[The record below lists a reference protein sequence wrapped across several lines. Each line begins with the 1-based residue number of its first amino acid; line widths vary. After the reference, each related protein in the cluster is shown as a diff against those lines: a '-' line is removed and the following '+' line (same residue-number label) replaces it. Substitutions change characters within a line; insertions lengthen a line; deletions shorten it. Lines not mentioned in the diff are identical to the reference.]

1 MGKPGQAKQ
10 VFRTYGCKT
19 RAGKKVKTAEKR
31 TKPVAPKLKKGL
43 TPGTILILLAGR
55 FRGSRVVYLKQLESG
70 LLLATG
76 PYSVNGVPLRRV
88 NQRYCIATSTKVD
101 VGSADVS
108 SVTDVFFAKDAKA
121 KGKGKKDAEGMFA
134 EQAAKAGPSDERKA
148 MQKTVDEVVAKGLNA
163 EMKQYL
169 KTKFA
174 LSSRMYPHE
183 LKF

>member
-10 VFRTYGCKT
+10 VFRKYGSK
-19 RAGKKVKTAEKR
+19 AKSGQKVKKTEK
-31 TKPVAPKLKKGL
+31 TKSVGPKLKKGL
-43 TPGTILILLAGR
+43 TPGTVLILLAGR
-55 FRGSRVVYLKQLESG
+55 FRGSRVVFLKQLESG

-88 NQRYCIATSTKVD
+88 NQRYCIATSTKID
-101 VGSADVS
+101 VGSVNVS
-108 SVTDVFFAKDAKA
+108 SVTDATFAKETSGK

>member
-101 VGSADVS
+101 VSGAD
-108 SVTDVFFAKDAKA
+108 FAAIGDATLAREKT
-121 KGKGKKDAEGMFA
+121 KKRGGKDAEGMFA
-134 EQAAKAGPSDERKA
+134 EAPGKAGPSAERKES
-148 MQKTVDEVVAKGLNA
+148 QKKADDAIAKGLSA
-163 EMKQYL
+163 DVKQYL
-169 KTKFA
+169 KTRFA
-174 LSSRMYPHE
+174 LSGRQYPHE
-183 LKF
+183 MKF

>member
-10 VFRTYGCKT
+10 VFRKYGSKA
-19 RAGKKVKTAEKR
+19 RGVKKGEKR
-31 TKPVAPKLKKGL
+31 AKSVAPKLKKGL
-43 TPGTILILLAGR
+43 TPGTVLILLAGR
-55 FRGSRVVYLKQLESG
+55 FRGSRVVYLKQLDSG

-134 EQAAKAGPSDERKA
+134 EAPAKAGPSDEKKA
-148 MQKTVDEVVAKGLNA
+148 CQKKVDDAVTKGLNV
-163 EMKQYL
+163 ELKQYL
-169 KTKFA
+169 KTRFG